1 MKNFDEIAKRLA
13 ILSDPCFRPLLGKRL
28 SLLLKADHR
37 CAQFDRSGDL
47 ERASAVLRRA
57 DVTDIDSELQRLSA
71 AVLNNPV

>member
-47 ERASAVLRRA
+47 ERLE
-57 DVTDIDSELQRLSA
+57 TWSELALCYGGQT
-71 AVLNNPV
+71 